1 MQVLFYLKFQVVE
14 RGITMERSEKRDLFR
29 FGLKRTEAFTVFMA
43 AGETDLSL
51 LPEPITKTEKQL
63 MELCK
68 EKAAEITAMGEM
80 IRDAFHHEDSE
91 DSTGEDGKGESI
103 TKPETPD
110 VTEPTR
116 ETVQEEKT
124 VAKKTTKRTSTKKTA
139 AK

>member
-1 MQVLFYLKFQVVE
+1 
-14 RGITMERSEKRDLFR
+14 MEKSEKRDLFR

-68 EKAAEITAMGEM
+68 ERAAEITAIGEM
-80 IRDAFHHEDSE
+80 IHDAFHHEDSE
-91 DSTGEDGKGESI
+91 DPTGGDGEGESI

-110 VTEPTR
+110 ATEPAL
-116 ETVQEEKT
+116 EPEKEEKT